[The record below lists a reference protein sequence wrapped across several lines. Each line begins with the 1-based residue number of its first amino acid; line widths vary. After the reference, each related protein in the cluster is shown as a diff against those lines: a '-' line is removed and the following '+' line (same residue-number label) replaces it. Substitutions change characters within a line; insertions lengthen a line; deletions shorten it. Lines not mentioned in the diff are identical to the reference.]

1 MKGRYLMDTHCW
13 LWANLQPESLSSAVN
28 DIITDTENEV
38 IFSVI
43 STWGISIKHRLGKLN
58 LPSEPVEYIP
68 SRLAINQV
76 SVLSIRLAHAL
87 RVSQLPLHHNDPFDR
102 LLIATAQTEGL
113 VIITIDEQILQYD
126 VKTIW

>member
-1 MKGRYLMDTHCW
+1 MNGRYLMDTHCW

-43 STWGISIKHRLGKLN
+43 SAWEISIKHRLGKLN

-76 SVLSIRLAHAL
+76 SVLPIRLAHAL

-102 LLIATAQTEGL
+102 LIIATAQTEGL

>member
-1 MKGRYLMDTHCW
+1 MNRRYLMDTHCW

-38 IFSVI
+38 IVSVI
-43 STWGISIKHRLGKLN
+43 SAWEISIKHRLGKLK

-76 SVLSIRLAHAL
+76 SVLPIRLAHTL

-102 LLIATAQTEGL
+102 LIIATAQTEGL
-113 VIITIDEQILQYD
+113 VIITIDEQIMQYD

>member
-1 MKGRYLMDTHCW
+1 MNGRYLMDTHCW

-43 STWGISIKHRLGKLN
+43 STWEISIKHRLGKLN

-102 LLIATAQTEGL
+102 LIIATAQTEGL